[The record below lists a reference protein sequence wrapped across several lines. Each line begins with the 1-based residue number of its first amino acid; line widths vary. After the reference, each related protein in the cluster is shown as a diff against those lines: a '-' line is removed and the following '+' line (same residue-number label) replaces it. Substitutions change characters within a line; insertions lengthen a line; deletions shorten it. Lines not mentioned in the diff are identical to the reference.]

1 MEVAFE
7 AKDAF
12 DWADLVKELPV
23 EDVKI
28 DENGHYDS
36 PRYPEFHDWII
47 KSMNIHKQSY
57 IEMYGLTKKWIF
69 SRQPTGKLMEII
81 SND

>member
-12 DWADLVKELPV
+12 DWADLVKELTV

-28 DENGHYDS
+28 GENGYYDS
-36 PRYPEFHDWII
+36 QRYPGFHDWII

-69 SRQPTGKLMEII
+69 SRQPIGKLTGII
-81 SND
+81 SSD